1 MRGADAERL
10 GMWVI
15 CSSIDGAPSSSFL
28 CGGVLCSDSVKSESR
43 MERPALFVG
52 DAEEGAA
59 TLKES
64 EVRLVSWRCEC
75 VWWLLLCLF

>member
-1 MRGADAERL
+1 
-10 GMWVI
+10 
-15 CSSIDGAPSSSFL
+15 
-28 CGGVLCSDSVKSESR
+28 

-64 EVRLVSWRCEC
+64 EVSVTCIHSREIKLRAAVVHVIYMYIYIDYTE
-75 VWWLLLCLF
+75 